1 MHIFFFITKTQTTH
15 RLTMNHDDKLRE
27 AFSRLHVTSVFSG
40 DSSFPLQTVSFSPTP
55 EPTPVFSPQLPA
67 DVAQYCG
74 EEPRVY
80 AERSPREVAFSAD
93 GTRLFVNSYPG
104 IRILNLAT
112 GMREQTPPG
121 MSEVGP
127 HGHGAVAMSA
137 NGTHL
142 LTTTFDNI
150 VTLWDTKTL
159 EPKCMGEYSRS
170 LHNVAIS
177 ADGSVIV
184 PGSKER
190 EITVLYTK
198 GLFLDNRVMITC
210 AQIPTETR
218 HAPIVL
224 SRDGTMLA
232 HCHADKSV
240 HVWDIRHLE
249 RTRVFNGHDNTVYDA
264 VFSSDASLLLTA
276 SVDGTVRAWDMST
289 GGCRILSGHD
299 RGAFSVAISP
309 DDEIVL
315 TGAGDGTL
323 RAWFLRSNVCRVLK
337 SPHHDSI
344 IMSIAFSSD
353 GRMFASSKRGNVCVW
368 QTATSPLTRR
378 PWEWE

>member
-1 MHIFFFITKTQTTH
+1 
-15 RLTMNHDDKLRE
+15 MNHDDRLRE
-27 AFSRLHVTSVFSG
+27 AFSRLQVTSVFSG
-40 DSSFPLQTVSFSPTP
+40 DSSFPLQTVSFSSTP

-80 AERSPREVAFSAD
+80 AERLPHEVALSAD
-93 GTRLFVNSYPG
+93 GTRLFVNSYPS
-104 IRILNLAT
+104 ISILNLAT

-121 MSEVGP
+121 MSQEWG

-142 LTTTFDNI
+142 LTTTFDNT

-184 PGSKER
+184 PGSKQH
-190 EITVLYTK
+190 EITVLYTR

-218 HAPIVL
+218 HKPIVL
-224 SRDGTMLA
+224 SRDGMMLA
-232 HCHADKSV
+232 HCHADNSV
-240 HVWDIRHLE
+240 HVWDLGCIE
-249 RTRVFNGHDNTVYDA
+249 RVRVFSGHFAAVNEV

-276 SVDGTVRAWDMST
+276 STDGTVRAWNMLT
-289 GGCRILSGHD
+289 GGCRILPDHN
-299 RGAFSVAISP
+299 RGAFSLAISP

-315 TGAGDGTL
+315 TGEGDGTL
-323 RAWFLRSNVCRVLK
+323 RAWFLRSGACRVLK
-337 SPHHDSI
+337 SPHHDDI
-344 IMSIAFSSD
+344 IMSIAFSPD
-353 GRMFASSKRGNVCVW
+353 GKMFASSNLKGNVCVW
-368 QTATSPLTRR
+368 QTATCSLTRR
-378 PWEWE
+378 PW

>member
-1 MHIFFFITKTQTTH
+1 MPASKNKKNKHVHACIFFFIKKTQTH
-15 RLTMNHDDKLRE
+15 RLTMNHDDRLRE
-27 AFSRLHVTSVFSG
+27 AFSRLQVTSVFSG
-40 DSSFPLQTVSFSPTP
+40 DSSSPLQTVSFSSTP

-80 AERSPREVAFSAD
+80 AERLPHEVALSAD
-93 GTRLFVNSYPG
+93 GTRLFVNSYPS
-104 IRILNLAT
+104 ISILNLAT

-121 MSEVGP
+121 MSQEWG

-142 LTTTFDNI
+142 LTTTFDNT

-184 PGSKER
+184 PGSKQH
-190 EITVLYTK
+190 EITVLYTR

-218 HAPIVL
+218 HKPIVL
-224 SRDGTMLA
+224 SRDGMMLA
-232 HCHADKSV
+232 HCHADNSV
-240 HVWDIRHLE
+240 HVWDLGCIE
-249 RTRVFNGHDNTVYDA
+249 RVRVFSGHFAAVNEV

-276 SVDGTVRAWDMST
+276 STDGTVRAWNMLT
-289 GGCRILSGHD
+289 GGVSDPAGPQQGRVFTGHIARRRD
-299 RGAFSVAISP
+299 RPHGRRRWHSARVVSAI
-309 DDEIVL
+309 
-315 TGAGDGTL
+315 
-323 RAWFLRSNVCRVLK
+323 RRV
-337 SPHHDSI
+337 
-344 IMSIAFSSD
+344 
-353 GRMFASSKRGNVCVW
+353 
-368 QTATSPLTRR
+368 
-378 PWEWE
+378 

>member
-1 MHIFFFITKTQTTH
+1 MHIFYEKTQTTH
-15 RLTMNHDDKLRE
+15 HLTMNHDDRLRE

-40 DSSFPLQTVSFSPTP
+40 DSSSPLQTIAFSSTP
-55 EPTPVFSPQLPA
+55 DPTPVFSPQLPG

-93 GTRLFVNSYPG
+93 GTRLFVNSYPS
-104 IRILNLAT
+104 ISIWNLAT

-121 MSEVGP
+121 MLGDG
-127 HGHGAVAMSA
+127 GHENASIAMAA

-142 LTTTFDNI
+142 LTTKFDNT
-150 VTLWDTKTL
+150 VTLWDAKTL
-159 EPKCMGEYSRS
+159 KSKCLGQYPRA
-170 LHNVAIS
+170 LHSVAIS

-184 PGSKER
+184 PGSKQH
-190 EITVLYTK
+190 EITVLYAK
-198 GLFLDNRVMITC
+198 GCFMDDHTAIACT
-210 AQIPTETR
+210 QIPTETR

-240 HVWDIRHLE
+240 HVWDIGHLE
-249 RTRVFNGHDNTVYDA
+249 RTRVFNGHTDTVYDA

-276 SVDGTVRAWDMST
+276 SVDGTVRAWNMST
-289 GGCRILSGHD
+289 GGCQILPDHN

-323 RAWFLRSNVCRVLK
+323 RAWFLRSGTCRVLK
-337 SPHHDSI
+337 SPHHGHH
-344 IMSIAFSSD
+344 IMSIAFSRD
-353 GRMFASSKRGNVCVW
+353 GRMFASSDHAGNVCVW

-378 PWEWE
+378 PWSWE